1 MSLSEK
7 VKQAVRQRA
16 GFACEYCGV
25 TEQRAGGE
33 LTVDHFRPQSKG
45 GGGDELEN
53 LVYCCS
59 RCNLYKSDFWVEPP
73 LGPSLWNPRLEPAE
87 NHFWQ
92 AEDGRLHAL
101 TGKGSLSI
109 RILNLNR
116 PQLVAYRRGQRLM
129 IEERRL
135 LEESE
140 IAVEVLLRLS
150 EEQRELIRRQRILLE
165 EQKQLLGLLLKS
177 F

>member
-1 MSLSEK
+1 MSLREK
-7 VKQAVRQRA
+7 IKQAVRQRA
-16 GFACEYCGV
+16 FFACEYCGV
-25 TEQRAGGE
+25 TEQNAGGE
-33 LTVDHFRPQSKG
+33 LTVDHFRPQSKE
-45 GGGDELEN
+45 GGDELEN

-59 RCNLYKSDFWVEPP
+59 RCNLYKSDFWIEPP
-73 LGPSLWNPRLEPAE
+73 NEPSLWNPRLEPAE

-101 TGKGSLSI
+101 TEKGGLSI

-140 IAVEVLLRLS
+140 IAVEVLSHLS
-150 EEQRELIRRQRILLE
+150 EEQREIIRTQRILLE
-165 EQKQLLGLLLKS
+165 EQRQLLELLLKR

>member
-1 MSLSEK
+1 MSLSDK
-7 VKQAVRQRA
+7 VKQVVRQRA
-16 GFACEYCGV
+16 NYACEYCGV
-25 TEQRAGGE
+25 TEQNAGGE
-33 LTVDHFRPQSKG
+33 LTVDHYRPQSK

-53 LVYCCS
+53 LVCCCS
-59 RCNLYKSDFWVEPP
+59 RCNLYKSDFWVEQP
-73 LGPSLWNPRLEPAE
+73 LEPSLWNPRLEPAE

-101 TGKGSLSI
+101 TEKGGLSI

-129 IEERRL
+129 IEERHL

-140 IAVEVLLRLS
+140 IAVEVLSRLS
-150 EEQRELIRRQRILLE
+150 EEQREIIRTQRILLE
-165 EQKQLLGLLLKS
+165 EQRQLLELLLKR